1 VSNSAAA
8 NDVAEA
14 PGHGTLASSI
24 HARLRDDILRGV
36 FRPGEK
42 LPIDALC
49 ARYGI
54 GATPLREALNR
65 LSAEDLVIRAD
76 QRGFRVAPVSLEDLD
91 ELTKTLCWISGLA
104 LREAIRNG
112 DAAWEEQV
120 VLAAHRLSRVRREG
134 TAGYS
139 SFNPEWEALHRVY
152 HLTLIAAC
160 GSRWLIDFYA
170 MLLDRNAR
178 YRYLAFADS
187 SVPRDAAAEHGAIT
201 DAVLERDADRAVA
214 AAEAHIRATAETVAA
229 CYIATPGSS
238 AHNRPISTEARH
250 GLPAHR

>member
-1 VSNSAAA
+1 MESSAAHGA
-8 NDVAEA
+8 ATAEPEA
-14 PGHGTLASSI
+14 YATLASTI
-24 HARLRDDILRGV
+24 HARLRGDILRGV

-65 LSAEDLVIRAD
+65 LSAEELVIRAD

-120 VLAAHRLSRVRREG
+120 VLAAHRLSRVEREG
-134 TAGYS
+134 AEGYS
-139 SFNPEWEALHRVY
+139 SFNPEWEARHRAY

-160 GSRWLIDFYA
+160 GSRWLVDFYA
-170 MLLDRNAR
+170 MLLDRNTR
-178 YRYLAFADS
+178 YRYLAFADA
-187 SVPRDAAAEHGAIT
+187 SVPRDAGAEHRAIT
-201 DAVLERDADRAVA
+201 EAVLARDADRAVA
-214 AAEAHIRATAETVAA
+214 AAEAHIRITAETVAR
-229 CYIATPGSS
+229 ATPYTLPSS
-238 AHNRPISTEARH
+238 GEVETRERR
-250 GLPAHR
+250 GRG

>member
-1 VSNSAAA
+1 MSNSEAYPDARAAP
-8 NDVAEA
+8 EA
-14 PGHGTLASSI
+14 HATLASSI
-24 HARLRDDILRGV
+24 HARLRGDILRGV

-49 ARYGI
+49 SRYGI

-76 QRGFRVAPVSLEDLD
+76 QRGFRVAPVSLEDLE

-120 VLAAHRLSRVRREG
+120 VLAAHRLSRVGREG
-134 TAGYS
+134 AEGYS
-139 SFNPEWEALHRVY
+139 SFNPEWEARHRAY

-160 GSRWLIDFYA
+160 GSRWLVDFYA

-178 YRYLAFADS
+178 YRYLAFADA
-187 SVPRDAAAEHGAIT
+187 SVPRDAAAEHQAIT
-201 DAVLERDADRAVA
+201 DAVLARDSDRAVA
-214 AAEAHIRATAETVAA
+214 AAEAHIRVTAETVAA
-229 CYIATPGSS
+229 SYISAT
-238 AHNRPISTEARH
+238 
-250 GLPAHR
+250 

>member
-1 VSNSAAA
+1 MGNSAAHGDA
-8 NDVAEA
+8 AEA
-14 PGHGTLASSI
+14 EGHATLASVV
-24 HARLRDDILRGV
+24 HARLRNDILRGV

-65 LSAEDLVIRAD
+65 LSAEELVLRVD
-76 QRGFRVAPVSLEDLD
+76 QRGFRVAPVSLEDLE
-91 ELTKTLCWISGLA
+91 ELSKTLCWIGGLA

-120 VLAAHRLSRVRREG
+120 VLAAHRLSRVEREG
-134 TAGYS
+134 AEGYS
-139 SFNPEWEALHRVY
+139 SFNPEWEARHRAY

-160 GSRWLIDFYA
+160 GSRWLVDFYA

-178 YRYLAFADS
+178 YRYLAFADA
-187 SVPRDAAAEHGAIT
+187 SVPRDAAAEHRAIT
-201 DAVLERDADRAVA
+201 DAVLARDADGAVA
-214 AAEAHIRATAETVAA
+214 AAEAHVRMTAETVAREVL
-229 CYIATPGSS
+229 ATI
-238 AHNRPISTEARH
+238 R
-250 GLPAHR
+250 

>member
-1 VSNSAAA
+1 MQNPAADGNA
-8 NDVAEA
+8 AGGSF
-14 PGHGTLASSI
+14 GHGTLASAI
-24 HARLRDDILRGV
+24 YARLRGDILRNV

-42 LPIDALC
+42 LPIEALC

-76 QRGFRVAPVSLEDLD
+76 QRGFRVAPVSLQDLE

-120 VLAAHRLSRVRREG
+120 VLAAHRLSRVAREG
-134 TAGYS
+134 ARGYS
-139 SFNPEWEALHRVY
+139 SFNPEWEARHRTY

-178 YRYLAFADS
+178 YRYLAFADA
-187 SVPRDAAAEHGAIT
+187 SVPRDAGAEHRAIT
-201 DAVLERDADRAVA
+201 EAVLARDADRAVA

-229 CYIATPGSS
+229 YAAGRAIG
-238 AHNRPISTEARH
+238 E
-250 GLPAHR
+250 

>member
-1 VSNSAAA
+1 VGASAVINDTAA
-8 NDVAEA
+8 E
-14 PGHGTLASSI
+14 PEGHATLASSI
-24 HARLRDDILRGV
+24 HARLRGDILRGV

-76 QRGFRVAPVSLEDLD
+76 QRGFRVAPVSLEDLE

-120 VLAAHRLSRVRREG
+120 VFAAHRLSRVGREG
-134 TAGYS
+134 AEGYS
-139 SFNPEWEALHRVY
+139 SFNPEWEARHRTY
-152 HLTLIAAC
+152 HLALIAAC
-160 GSRWLIDFYA
+160 GSRWLVDFYA

-178 YRYLAFADS
+178 YRYLAFADA
-187 SVPRDAAAEHGAIT
+187 SVPRDAAAEHRAIT
-201 DAVLERDADRAVA
+201 EAVLARDAERAVA
-214 AAEAHIRATAETVAA
+214 AAEAHIRITAETVARA
-229 CYIATPGSS
+229 VRGAMSGTGAP
-238 AHNRPISTEARH
+238 A
-250 GLPAHR
+250 LPSR

>member
-1 VSNSAAA
+1 VGNSAAHGDA
-8 NDVAEA
+8 AEA
-14 PGHGTLASSI
+14 EGHATLASVV
-24 HARLRDDILRGV
+24 HARLRNDILRGV

-65 LSAEDLVIRAD
+65 LSAEELVLRVD
-76 QRGFRVAPVSLEDLD
+76 QRGFRVAPVSLEDLE
-91 ELTKTLCWISGLA
+91 ELSKTLCWIGGLA

-120 VLAAHRLSRVRREG
+120 VLAAHRLSRVEREG
-134 TAGYS
+134 AEGYS
-139 SFNPEWEALHRVY
+139 SFNPEWEARHRAY

-160 GSRWLIDFYA
+160 GSRWLVDFYA

-178 YRYLAFADS
+178 YRYLAFADA
-187 SVPRDAAAEHGAIT
+187 SVPRDAAAEHRAIT
-201 DAVLERDADRAVA
+201 DAVLARDADGAVA
-214 AAEAHIRATAETVAA
+214 AAEAHVRMTAETVAREVL
-229 CYIATPGSS
+229 ATI
-238 AHNRPISTEARH
+238 R
-250 GLPAHR
+250 

>member
-1 VSNSAAA
+1 VGNSAAYGTA
-8 NDVAEA
+8 TAEPEA
-14 PGHGTLASSI
+14 HATLASTI
-24 HARLRDDILRGV
+24 HARLRGDILRGV

-65 LSAEDLVIRAD
+65 LSAEELVIRAD
-76 QRGFRVAPVSLEDLD
+76 QRGFRVAPVSLEDLE

-120 VLAAHRLSRVRREG
+120 VLAAHRLSRVEREG
-134 TAGYS
+134 VEGYS
-139 SFNPEWEALHRVY
+139 SFNPEWEARHRVY

-160 GSRWLIDFYA
+160 GSRWLVAFYA
-170 MLLDRNAR
+170 MLLDRSDR
-178 YRYLAFADS
+178 YRYLAFADA
-187 SVPRDAAAEHGAIT
+187 SVKRDAEAEHRAIT
-201 DAVLERDADRAVA
+201 EAVLARDADRAA
-214 AAEAHIRATAETVAA
+214 AAAAAHIRLTAETVARA
-229 CYIATPGSS
+229 APYTS
-238 AHNRPISTEARH
+238 
-250 GLPAHR
+250 PALRAGEVETRERRG

>member
-1 VSNSAAA
+1 VGNSAAYGGA
-8 NDVAEA
+8 TAEPEPHA
-14 PGHGTLASSI
+14 TLASTI
-24 HARLRDDILRGV
+24 HALLRGDILRGV

-65 LSAEDLVIRAD
+65 LSAEELVIRAD
-76 QRGFRVAPVSLEDLD
+76 QRGFSVAPVSLKDLE

-134 TAGYS
+134 AEGYS
-139 SFNPEWEALHRVY
+139 SFNPEWEARHRAY

-178 YRYLAFADS
+178 YRYLAFADA
-187 SVPRDAAAEHGAIT
+187 SVPRDAGAEHLAIT
-201 DAVLERDADRAVA
+201 EAVLARDADRAVA
-214 AAEAHIRATAETVAA
+214 AAEEHIRLTAETVARA
-229 CYIATPGSS
+229 VRPTIA
-238 AHNRPISTEARH
+238 
-250 GLPAHR
+250 